1 MRDLLPYLKCFESA
15 SRHLNFTNAAE
26 ELNVSQS
33 AVSQQMRSL
42 TRCLNFPLFRK
53 QNNKLCLTYEGEALA
68 KVVEKAFSDIEGEV
82 VRLYDFEGIGDLKI
96 GIEQSLGIGWLLPKL
111 DNFEARLMDSNVTV
125 SDNTHRLRLG
135 IEDDDDGV
143 DISIQILNTAPDIV
157 SSIELPNDSFIAICS
172 PETLYVGASEMSPR
186 DFKNA
191 SLLTLS
197 QAPIA
202 TTHVMD
208 AATWAKRADVDAI
221 PMNGKEVYSTFEML
235 VQATIHC
242 RGVAIVRKSLAD
254 DHLRAGRVI
263 KALPQE
269 VPCFDSYYVTWMEK
283 SENIINIREFVSWV
297 EGEFSVTSHGTL
309 S

>member
-135 IEDDDDGV
+135 ID
-143 DISIQILNTAPDIV
+143 
-157 SSIELPNDSFIAICS
+157 CS